1 MTKCRAG
8 FATGPRCLKLLCNCQ
23 FICEMATKLTR
34 IAVEK
39 VFLTR
44 KLSTG
49 VIAKVLQRDHQ
60 KIKRH
65 VTTIVSRDI
74 RNVFSHNYRMLNHT

>member
-1 MTKCRAG
+1 
-8 FATGPRCLKLLCNCQ
+8 
-23 FICEMATKLTR
+23 MATKHTR

-65 VTTIVSRDI
+65 VTTSQQRHKKRVQPQ
-74 RNVFSHNYRMLNHT
+74 L

>member
-1 MTKCRAG
+1 
-8 FATGPRCLKLLCNCQ
+8 
-23 FICEMATKLTR
+23 MARKHTR

-39 VFLTR
+39 VFVTR

-49 VIAKVLQRDHQ
+49 VTTLTIAKVLQRDHQ

-65 VTTIVSRDI
+65 VTASQQRHKKRVQPQS
-74 RNVFSHNYRMLNHT
+74 